1 MLERLGLVDG
11 CGIDDWEADRRSR
24 LANHLLFWIWYLP
37 LDLVGSKLGH
47 TSSIDDQLRL
57 AVRLGGHQA
66 LPLID
71 AAGGGG
77 PAETA
82 GLRNGTLQH
91 VDAPSR
97 RRIAHCSHHRHSPP
111 VPRHCHRPVSEH
123 ATVSRP
129 AAQRPGSG
137 LRSACQDRS
146 WRVLSHSG

>member
-11 CGIDDWEADRRSR
+11 CGIDEWEADRRSR

-47 TSSIDDQLRL
+47 TSSIHDQLRL

-97 RRIAHCSHHRHSPP
+97 RRLAHCSHRRHSPP
-111 VPRHCHRPVSEH
+111 VRGI
-123 ATVSRP
+123 ATGQSPSMRRSRGQ
-129 AAQRPGSG
+129 QRSG
-137 LRSACQDRS
+137 LVAGCVRLVRIGRGAS
-146 WRVLSHSG
+146 